1 MSPAILIE
9 HFLPAAL
16 IVLTFFFSMRCLFAH
31 DLRLEA
37 WRSPDKHRIYV
48 DHATFK
54 VCIKSLG
61 VVFLFAFLIITNSVM
76 MGLLQ

>member
-1 MSPAILIE
+1 MNPAILIE

-37 WRSPDKHRIYV
+37 WRTPVKHRIYV

-54 VCIKSLG
+54 WCVKSLG
-61 VVFLFAFLIITNSVM
+61 MVFLLAFFTVTNRVI
-76 MGLLQ
+76 MGMIQ